1 MKISVSMRISEEKEN
16 NGKIILNS
24 VGRSVS
30 QPFAQRRA
38 VLSSAFST
46 APARTGRLRLES
58 RGLRRIDRTGAIGSN
73 ARFADLM

>member
-46 APARTGRLRLES
+46 APARTGRLES